1 MNPPFALEVS
11 FSLWFCRIFFSWDF
25 HEKNNTCN
33 SIEDMF
39 SKLTKTIYKSMLGS
53 FISAAKRPPSTIPA
67 VVTIADFSRC
77 LVEKKEEEN
86 EKKWKSFSDA
96 DFGGRSRATLTT
108 RTKKKRNKLNENNF
122 DDVGGGGSVVFEG
135 NLDSSV
141 PQLRDEKMR
150 EIRSLKRS
158 GFAGFGWN
166 DVKARLKKTSR
177 ERKDDESEEK
187 EQEEEEDV
195 DLEYFSH
202 VRFTMK
208 NYDGRAYVCSIKT
221 ERDAFGNGEHDL
233 WQAFLLAPKTTSEEE
248 NSGGRNWTELTVPLD
263 QFMKTYKGGVVE
275 SQTIGGKDSLRRRGN
290 MRSIGIACGGLE
302 FGKGDMDGAF
312 RLEVKKIELLDEE
325 RAGAL

>member
-1 MNPPFALEVS
+1 MGFRVGFSSVGIFSS
-11 FSLWFCRIFFSWDF
+11 FITRKTIQ
-25 HEKNNTCN
+25 
-33 SIEDMF
+33 MF
-39 SKLTKTIYKSMLGS
+39 SKLTKRIYKSMLGS

-77 LVEKKEEEN
+77 LVEKEEE
-86 EKKWKSFSDA
+86 EEEEKKKWKSFSDA

-108 RTKKKRNKLNENNF
+108 TKKEKRNHVNENNF
-122 DDVGGGGSVVFEG
+122 DDIGGYGSVVFEG

-166 DVKARLKKTSR
+166 DVKARLTKTSR
-177 ERKDDESEEK
+177 ERKDDESEEQ
-187 EQEEEEDV
+187 EREEEEDV

-202 VRFTMK
+202 VRFTMR

-233 WQAFLLAPKTTSEEE
+233 WQAFLLAPKTTTSEESS
-248 NSGGRNWTELTVPLD
+248 SGRTNWTELTVPLD

>member
-1 MNPPFALEVS
+1 MGFIVGFLSVGIFSS
-11 FSLWFCRIFFSWDF
+11 FIARKTIQMSL
-25 HEKNNTCN
+25 
-33 SIEDMF
+33 

-77 LVEKKEEEN
+77 LVEKEEDY

-108 RTKKKRNKLNENNF
+108 TKKLKRNHVNENNF
-122 DDVGGGGSVVFEG
+122 DDIGGYGSVVFEG

-166 DVKARLKKTSR
+166 DVKARLTKTSR
-177 ERKDDESEEK
+177 ERKDDESEEQ
-187 EQEEEEDV
+187 EREEEEDV

-202 VRFTMK
+202 VRFTMR

-233 WQAFLLAPKTTSEEE
+233 WQAFLLAPKTTTSEESS
-248 NSGGRNWTELTVPLD
+248 SGRTNWTELTVPLD